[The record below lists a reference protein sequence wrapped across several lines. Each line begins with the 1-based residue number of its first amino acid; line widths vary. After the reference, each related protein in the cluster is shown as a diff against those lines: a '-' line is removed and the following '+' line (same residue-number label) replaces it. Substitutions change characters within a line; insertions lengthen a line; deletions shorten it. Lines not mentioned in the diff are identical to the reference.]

1 MRTERVTSGDA
12 EIRYDVHGDG
22 VPTMV
27 LVHGWACRRRDWD
40 AVLPGLTPSHT
51 LAVLDLTGHGDS
63 DRGSGPWTVER
74 FAADVAA
81 VLEAEGCGDVVLVGH
96 SMGAAVCLEAA
107 ALPGV
112 RADRLVALDALCH
125 LALYEPAPAE
135 IIPMAMQPYRDDFE
149 NTVAALVHTLVG
161 AHCDPAL
168 PQQIT
173 SEMTAQ
179 DRQVALDS
187 LEDLL
192 RWDVHQSLR
201 ETTLP
206 VHILASA
213 EILDPRARDAL
224 EPRCSITANELPGGH
239 FYLRAAPTQTAG
251 LIDAATR

>member
-1 MRTERVTSGDA
+1 MRSERVTSGDA

-22 VPTMV
+22 VPTLV
-27 LVHGWACRRRDWD
+27 LVHGWACRRSDWD
-40 AVLPGLTPSHT
+40 AVLPGLTQSHT
-51 LAVLDLTGHGDS
+51 LAVLDLSGHGES
-63 DRGSGPWTVER
+63 GRGSGPWTIER
-74 FAADVAA
+74 FAADVGA

-96 SMGAAVCLEAA
+96 SMGAAVCLQAA

-112 RADRLVALDALCH
+112 RAERLVALDALCH

-149 NTVAALVHTLVG
+149 NTVTALLDTLVG
-161 AHCDPAL
+161 AKCDPAL
-168 PQQIT
+168 SQQIT

-179 DRQVALDS
+179 DREVALDS

-192 RWDVHQSLR
+192 GWDLHRWLR
-201 ETTLP
+201 ATTVP

-224 EPRCSITANELPGGH
+224 EPRCRITTNELPGGH
-239 FYLRAAPTQTAG
+239 FFLRAAPVQTAS
-251 LIDAATR
+251 LIEAATT